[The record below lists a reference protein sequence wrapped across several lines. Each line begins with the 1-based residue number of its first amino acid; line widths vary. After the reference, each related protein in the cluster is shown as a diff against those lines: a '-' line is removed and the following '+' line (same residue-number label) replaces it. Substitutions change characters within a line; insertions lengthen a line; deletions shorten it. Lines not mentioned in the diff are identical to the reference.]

1 MSETTERLQARTH
14 LAALATEQADPRYAG
29 IELLSTLDLARTM
42 NEADAGVAAAVAA
55 VLPEV
60 AAAIDA
66 VADRLAKGGRLRY
79 VGAGTAGRMAVMD
92 AAECPPTFST
102 DPELVKAILAGGKV
116 AEGGAV
122 EGTEDDAAAGLA
134 AILAEKIG
142 PDDAVIGLA
151 ASGRTPFVVAA
162 VQEARRRGALTVG
175 LSCNTGTLLSE
186 VAEHRIEVAVG
197 PEVVAGSTRLK
208 SGTAQKFVLNM
219 ISTITMVRLGKIYR
233 NYMVDMRVA
242 NSKLAARAVRM
253 IREITGADA
262 ETAEAALTASG
273 DHVKTAVVMI
283 ELKVDAAEAK
293 ARLERADDR
302 LSGALAARDR

>member
-1 MSETTERLQARTH
+1 MSETTERLQARTQ

-29 IELLSTLDLARTM
+29 IEALATLDLARTM
-42 NEADAGVAAAVAA
+42 NEADASVPTAVAA

-66 VADRLAKGGRLRY
+66 VVERLAKGGRLRY

-102 DPELVKAILAGGKV
+102 DPDLVKAVLAGGKA

-122 EGTEDDAAAGLA
+122 EGTEDDAAAGVA
-134 AILAEKIG
+134 AMAAEGIG
-142 PDDAVIGLA
+142 PADAVVGLA

-162 VQEARRRGALTVG
+162 VEEARRRGALTIG
-175 LSCNTGTLLSE
+175 LSCNADTLLSA
-186 VAEHRIEVAVG
+186 VAEHRIEVEVG

-219 ISTITMVRLGKIYR
+219 ISTITMVRLGKVYR

-262 ETAEAALTASG
+262 AAAEAALTASG
-273 DHVKTAVVMI
+273 DHVKTAVVML
-283 ELKVDAAEAK
+283 ELGVEAAEAK
-293 ARLERADDR
+293 ARLEAADGR
-302 LSGALAARDR
+302 LSAALTG

>member
-1 MSETTERLQARTH
+1 M
-14 LAALATEQADPRYAG
+14 LATEQADPRYAR
-29 IELLSTLDLARTM
+29 IEHLSTLDLARTM
-42 NEADAGVAAAVAA
+42 NEADASVPAAVAA

-66 VADRLAKGGRLRY
+66 VAARLARGGRLRY

-102 DPELVKAILAGGKV
+102 DPELVKAVLAGGRA

-122 EGTEDDAAAGLA
+122 EGTEDDADAGAAAMA
-134 AILAEKIG
+134 AEDIG
-142 PDDAVIGLA
+142 PDDAVVGIA
-151 ASGRTPFVVAA
+151 ASGRTPFVLAA
-162 VQEARRRGALTVG
+162 IHEARRRGALTVG
-175 LSCNTGTLLSE
+175 LSCNTGAALSE
-186 VAEHRIEVAVG
+186 AAEFAIEVAVG

-219 ISTITMVRLGKIYR
+219 ISTISMVRLGKVYG

-253 IREITGADA
+253 IRDITGAGPED
-262 ETAEAALTASG
+262 AEAALIASG
-273 DHVKTAVVMI
+273 NRIKTAVVML
-283 ELKVDAAEAK
+283 ELGVGVKDAEA
-293 ARLERADDR
+293 RLRRAEGR
-302 LSGALAARDR
+302 LAGALIGAAD

>member
-1 MSETTERLQARTH
+1 MSEPTERLEARTL
-14 LAALATEQADPRYAG
+14 LAMLATERADPRYAG
-29 IELLSTLDLARTM
+29 IEELSTLDLARTM
-42 NEADAGVAAAVAA
+42 NEADASVSAAVAA

-102 DPELVKAILAGGKV
+102 DPEFIKAIIAGGKA

-122 EGTEDDAAAGLA
+122 EGTEDDEAAGEA
-134 AILAEKIG
+134 AIAADGIG
-142 PDDAVIGLA
+142 PADAVVGLA

-162 VQEARRRGALTVG
+162 VREARRRGALTVG
-175 LSCNTGTLLSE
+175 LSCNTGTVLSDA
-186 VAEHRIEVAVG
+186 AEHRIEVEVG

-219 ISTITMVRLGKIYR
+219 VSTISMVRLGKVYR
-233 NYMVDMRVA
+233 NYMVDMKVA
-242 NSKLAARAVRM
+242 NQKLAARAVRM
-253 IREITGADA
+253 IREITGAGQ
-262 ETAEAALTASG
+262 EEAEAALAASG
-273 DHVKTAVVMI
+273 DRVKTAVVML
-283 ELKVDAAEAK
+283 ELGIDATAAEA
-293 ARLERADDR
+293 RLALADGR
-302 LSGALAARDR
+302 LSGALAG